1 MMRQTVWIA
10 CSAALL
16 VATGADSA
24 RGQRSAIVGVVED
37 TSGHRL
43 RQVQIDIL
51 DTRFTTQTNVR
62 GEFMFSALQPGAY
75 RLEIKRLGYKPLR
88 TTAQLVDADTL
99 SLWLALTP
107 SVATIA
113 PVHITAAY
121 TSKRLTDVGFDTRR
135 ATSNVPSSQFMT
147 RADIERVGGADLS
160 NMLRRMTD
168 RARLCSRQSA
178 IYVDGVLRGNVVED
192 PNASP
197 SSRTKSADL
206 ASGATFSLVPRRTA
220 LDEVSPQLVEGM
232 ELYIGGAQMP
242 VEYKANVAESKGQG
256 DQRCVILIWT
266 R

>member
-1 MMRQTVWIA
+1 MRRAAWIA
-10 CSAALL
+10 CAAALL
-16 VATGADSA
+16 VVTGAGRA
-24 RGQRSAIVGVVED
+24 VAQRSVIFGVVED

-43 RQVQIDIL
+43 SQVQIEIL
-51 DTRFTTQTNVR
+51 DTRFTTLTNAR
-62 GEFMFSALQPGAY
+62 GEFVFNALQPGAY
-75 RLEIKRLGYKPLR
+75 RLEIKRLGYRALR
-88 TTAQLVDADTL
+88 TTAQVPDTDTL
-99 SLWLALTP
+99 SLWFALTP
-107 SVATIA
+107 SVTSIA
-113 PVHITAAY
+113 PVEVTAAY

-135 ATSNVPSSQFMT
+135 ATSNVPSSQFIT

-168 RARLCSRQSA
+168 RARLCARQSA

-192 PNASP
+192 PNALP
-197 SSRTKSADL
+197 GSRSKAAEL

-242 VEYKANVAESKGQG
+242 VDYKANVAESKGQG